1 MTTATPMAPNHTYA
15 TSKEQP
21 LTDARDIP
29 RAIESHPAFGRVQH
43 HIQQQLCAA
52 SFTGTLPQP
61 AATVSDVVEAELGN
75 AHPLSQNPRFM
86 ADVLNRLASS
96 HKESLN

>member
-1 MTTATPMAPNHTYA
+1 MTTATPIAPTAIN
-15 TSKEQP
+15 KEQP

-86 ADVLNRLASS
+86 ADVLNRLASN
-96 HKESLN
+96 HTESLN